1 MKTLVE
7 SIVNEL
13 KITKASTG
21 DKLNKKTKFGELKVG
36 DIFYVVGGFGNN
48 VISEYTVEKI
58 TPISHFTREKYTS
71 TYPDE
76 LKKIE
81 VDCEL
86 YGVTNKGRLDFSF
99 FVNKEDY
106 WEILPSTS
114 GYLLVATTVT
124 ALKDALECP
133 AVDIQPSNKKKYL

>member
-1 MKTLVE
+1 MKTLLEQV
-7 SIVNEL
+7 INEL

-48 VISEYTVEKI
+48 IISEYTIEKI

-71 TYPDE
+71 NNPDE
-76 LKKIE
+76 LKKID

-86 YGVTNKGRLDFSF
+86 FCVSNKGRLDFSF
-99 FVNKEDY
+99 FVNKEDC
-106 WEILPSTS
+106 WEILPCSS
-114 GYLLVATTVT
+114 GYLLVATTVET
-124 ALKDALECP
+124 LKDALECP
-133 AVDIQPSNKKKYL
+133 VVDIQPSNKKKYL